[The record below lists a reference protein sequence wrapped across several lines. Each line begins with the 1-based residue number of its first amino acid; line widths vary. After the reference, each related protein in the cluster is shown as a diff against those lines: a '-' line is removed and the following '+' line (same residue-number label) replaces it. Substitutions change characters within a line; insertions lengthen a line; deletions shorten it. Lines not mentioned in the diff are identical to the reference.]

1 MKKQFRNLL
10 MLFLMACLVIS
21 CNSYPAGTATATTV
35 QTPSATTSGTNS
47 TAGLDLQ
54 ALNDLINNYATSLGS
69 NGQVNPSDIERE
81 VNKEGGIN
89 NVSLDGDG
97 QVNFVRVSEFNK
109 NGKLGLEFYALT
121 KSKGDV
127 LVATTY
133 INPSSQTVNVVGNPT
148 YYGYNNE
155 YSFILSSMLF
165 YHYFSYPHSYYYSPY
180 RYGHYYSGYHYYR
193 SVPHSAYYSRP
204 IIRNHVTVN
213 HVTVNKTTVNR
224 TTINR
229 NNTRPNNNYR
239 SNTNTRPSSSFRS
252 SSSSRPSSSFRSS
265 SSSSSR
271 SSSSGR
277 RR

>member
-21 CNSYPAGTATATTV
+21 CNSYPAGTATATTT
-35 QTPSATTSGTNS
+35 QSPSATTTGNNN

-69 NGQVNPSDIERE
+69 NGKVNPSDIEKE

-133 INPSSQTVNVVGNPT
+133 INPSTQTVNVIGNPT
-148 YYGYNNE
+148 YYGSNNE
-155 YSFILSSMLF
+155 YSFMLSSLLF
-165 YHYFSYPHSYYYSPY
+165 YHYFTYPHSYYYSPY

-213 HVTVNKTTVNR
+213 RVTINR

-229 NNTRPNNNYR
+229 NNTRPNTNNNYR
-239 SNTNTRPSSSFRS
+239 SNTNTRSSSSFRS

-265 SSSSSR
+265 SSSR
-271 SSSSGR
+271 SSSSR